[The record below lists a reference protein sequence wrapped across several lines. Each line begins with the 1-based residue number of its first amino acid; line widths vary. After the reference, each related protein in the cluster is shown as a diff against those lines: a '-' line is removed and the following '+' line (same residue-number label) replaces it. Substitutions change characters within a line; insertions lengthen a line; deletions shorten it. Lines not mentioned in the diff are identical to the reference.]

1 MQQFQVQAG
10 RPIYSMQEFL
20 RVIAMSD
27 GKLPVL
33 IPDGIYGTQTE
44 ATVRIFQTEYGLPAT
59 GEVDNDTW
67 DRIIE
72 VYTDVRVYAEP
83 PHSTQMFPA
92 SDYVIREGENGDFMY
107 PIQAMLQAI
116 SSRFSNIPDFELTG
130 THSGD
135 ALNATQEIQKHMDTD
150 CNGEIDVRCWHRISR
165 LYENLVSKDIFSMRQ
180 PDGAL
185 GGQSNQMPENQV
197 SKPSEPADQ
206 QMRAGREEA
215 ASNNNTV
222 EIPDGMGLSLT
233 PKLDVYDADNPK
245 QAEETP
251 LPRRGGTMRGPN
263 VQPTQP
269 ESVILRSNMSL
280 ETDRTAPNGMGDSEM
295 LNSTDMQGNPIPR
308 NPSPTAD
315 SVQLQEEGAE
325 RQEVSLQDAPI
336 RLVET
341 LSDEEREEL
350 GVDIG
355 TSERRQI
362 GPENTAFSSQ
372 EQQAAE
378 RIAPTNNRPEQN
390 QTTKKEPLKWD
401 FF

>member
-27 GKLPVL
+27 GKLPIL

-92 SDYVIREGENGDFMY
+92 SDYVIREGESGDFMY

-130 THSGD
+130 IHSGD

-180 PDGAL
+180 PDGAPS
-185 GGQSNQMPENQV
+185 GQPNQMSENQI
-197 SKPSEPADQ
+197 SQLSEPAGQ
-206 QMRAGREEA
+206 QMQADREETV
-215 ASNNNTV
+215 SNNNTV
-222 EIPDGMGLSLT
+222 KIPAGMGLPLT
-233 PKLDVYDADNPK
+233 PKLDVYDTDNPP

-263 VQPTQP
+263 VQPTGP
-269 ESVILRSNMSL
+269 ESVILRSNMSP
-280 ETDRTAPNGMGDSEM
+280 EAGRTEQNRMVDSEM
-295 LNSTDMQGNPIPR
+295 LNSTDMQGNPISR
-308 NPSPTAD
+308 NPSPMAD
-315 SVQLQEEGAE
+315 SAQLQEESAE

-336 RLVET
+336 RMVET

-350 GVDIG
+350 GIDIG
-355 TSERRQI
+355 EPGRREI
-362 GPENTAFSSQ
+362 RPENTSFSSQ
-372 EQQAAE
+372 EQQTAE
-378 RIAPTNNRPEQN
+378 RISPTNNQPEQT